1 LRSPQNK
8 AQKGLR
14 SNFSRERQQLK
25 TQPSNQSDRG
35 YTAKKKALYNFE
47 HVEEI
52 TAGIVN
58 DIAGLY

>member
-1 LRSPQNK
+1 MAPNK
-8 AQKGLR
+8 AQKGR
-14 SNFSRERQQLK
+14 VEISHGTSQLK

-35 YTAKKKALYNFE
+35 YTAWKKALYNFE

>member
-8 AQKGLR
+8 AQKGLG
-14 SNFSRERQQLK
+14 SKLLQGAAAAKN
-25 TQPSNQSDRG
+25 QPANQFDRG
-35 YTAKKKALYNFE
+35 YTTLKKAPYNFE